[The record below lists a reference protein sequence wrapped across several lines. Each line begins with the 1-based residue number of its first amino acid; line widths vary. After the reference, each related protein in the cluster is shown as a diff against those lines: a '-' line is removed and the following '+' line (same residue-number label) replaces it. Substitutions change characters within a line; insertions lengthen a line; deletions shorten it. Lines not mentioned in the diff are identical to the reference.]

1 MQERKVSKTKKDKE
15 KISLLRIKKL
25 FITKKAP
32 LCARSR
38 KNGGIIKGGMSSIKT
53 VQQRSKKLNGK
64 RQKDN
69 GQRTVNSKKSK
80 LIDMQKGERYITIT
94 FRKIRENP
102 PKLENTKDYFSRF
115 FIFIH
120 KTFICNISK
129 STSFS
134 PCFSI

>member
-1 MQERKVSKTKKDKE
+1 
-15 KISLLRIKKL
+15 
-25 FITKKAP
+25 
-32 LCARSR
+32 
-38 KNGGIIKGGMSSIKT
+38 
-53 VQQRSKKLNGK
+53 
-64 RQKDN
+64 
-69 GQRTVNSKKSK
+69 
-80 LIDMQKGERYITIT
+80 MQKGERYITIT

-134 PCFSI
+134 FVLVYNCLQISRFL